1 MATPCP
7 PDAAPNS
14 APSRS
19 PRAAMAVVRDV
30 VKSTTIVGHSLFR
43 GLVS

>member
-1 MATPCP
+1 
-7 PDAAPNS
+7 
-14 APSRS
+14 
-19 PRAAMAVVRDV
+19 MAVVRDV